1 MHYQIVAAATKIA
14 ITDIRPTVMA
24 GPKSPDQSRPW
35 RLNNTPLAFSPMMA
49 PARAGSVTATKIAI
63 TGIRLTVMA
72 GHCPGH
78 QS

>member
-1 MHYQIVAAATKIA
+1 MHYQIVGA
-14 ITDIRPTVMA
+14 
-24 GPKSPDQSRPW
+24 
-35 RLNNTPLAFSPMMA
+35 
-49 PARAGSVTATKIAI
+49 ATKIAI